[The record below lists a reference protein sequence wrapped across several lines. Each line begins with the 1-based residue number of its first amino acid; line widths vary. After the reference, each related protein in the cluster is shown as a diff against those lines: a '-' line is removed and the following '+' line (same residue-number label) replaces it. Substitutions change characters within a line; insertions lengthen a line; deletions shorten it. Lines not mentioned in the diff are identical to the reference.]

1 MSCPSFWACPW
12 LDVVELITFDATL
25 HDVVPFGLYKTGSFM
40 PSSLFF
46 HSPSDYS
53 CTNGFLHDPGSPIL
67 IALAPAH
74 LDILESLRNR
84 VTSLRPP
91 SATGDQSWLWRPERR
106 STPVPRVQVAK
117 QGCGEYFAPT
127 SPQAATSSE
136 SEHIHNHVFHRM
148 RGHST
153 CSVGLWDEAYP
164 CQTRFAMYGVVDPC

>member
-1 MSCPSFWACPW
+1 M
-12 LDVVELITFDATL
+12 
-25 HDVVPFGLYKTGSFM
+25 PFRLYKTGSYM

-127 SPQAATSSE
+127 SPQAANQNMFTITSSIGCGDTVDARLA
-136 SEHIHNHVFHRM
+136 SGMRLTHVRRGLLCTVLLIHA
-148 RGHST
+148 RGAL
-153 CSVGLWDEAYP
+153 VQRRAGI
-164 CQTRFAMYGVVDPC
+164 G